1 MAQIELRQVTKKFGE
16 AYAVKPVD
24 LTIKDGEFVV
34 LLGPSGCGKT
44 TTLRMISGLEAVSSG
59 QILING
65 RDVTWNHPSDRDIAF
80 VFQFFALYPHMTV
93 RQNIAFTLEAQK
105 VAKSEVDQRVGD
117 VAKLLRI
124 EHLLHR
130 RPKALSGGDKQRVAL
145 ARALV
150 RRPAAFLM
158 DEPLGALDAD
168 FRAVMRAEIKRL
180 HLAQHAT
187 TVYVTHDQIEAMAM
201 SDRIVV
207 MSAAVV
213 QQVGTPAEVYY
224 DPANLFVAR
233 FIGSPGMNL
242 VAGRL
247 MDGVIHLPGG
257 NQYTPPERWRS
268 RLAVGLS
275 SDEVILGFRP
285 EAAQLSAAGSFQ
297 TQVYADDLY
306 GAYSMLHLA
315 LDGEQATAMVHVRAD
330 RDRLHTIG
338 ETLTFDLD
346 PAMVRF
352 FDAKTEQALALL
364 DKQPPAPVAPTPVT
378 KPGKSAPTGPQQPVG
393 QPTHRP
399 AGQGQRAPS
408 VPVQKPSTART
419 RKAARQQ
426 QAAGKRK
433 KR

>member
-24 LTIKDGEFVV
+24 LTINDGEFVV

-105 VAKSEVDQRVGD
+105 VARSEVDQRVGD
-117 VAKLLRI
+117 VAKLLQI

-180 HLAQHAT
+180 HLAQHGT

-213 QQVGTPAEVYY
+213 QQVGTPAQVYY

-242 VAGRL
+242 INGRL
-247 MDGVIHLPGG
+247 VNGVIQLPGG
-257 NQYTPPERWRS
+257 NQYTPPEQWLN
-268 RLAVGLS
+268 RLAQGLS
-275 SDEVILGFRP
+275 SDEVVLGFRP
-285 EAAQLSAAGSFQ
+285 EAARIKTDGGFK

-315 LDGEQATAMVHVRAD
+315 LDGEQATTMAHIRAE
-330 RDRLHTIG
+330 RDSTHKIG
-338 ETLTFDLD
+338 EALGFDLE
-346 PAMVRF
+346 PSMVRF
-352 FDAKTEQALALL
+352 FDPKTELAIVV
-364 DKQPPAPVAPTPVT
+364 DEKRPTAAVTPASSAKPAKAPPV
-378 KPGKSAPTGPQQPVG
+378 
-393 QPTHRP
+393 QPT
-399 AGQGQRAPS
+399 S
-408 VPVQKPSTART
+408 SKKPSNP
-419 RKAARQQ
+419 KANSSGKQLS
-426 QAAGKRK
+426 KRK
-433 KR
+433 QKKR